1 MTHLQTLFV
10 PEQPGSHGLQ
20 RKEEQSL
27 QIAQTC
33 PDMARHCWSLLLGCL
48 GSVLGLVDAHAMKCV
63 TCCPW
68 CDEPAADA
76 PRRGSTPKL
85 LDITSWWCSGRPP
98 VWLEA
103 PNKKKSKVRKCQES
117 LIRNA
122 AQFTVDSEVLGSC
135 PSRWFFLWHSSTHN
149 STNMKQ
155 QWRQRLWMVQ
165 TSRDFILCW

>member
-1 MTHLQTLFV
+1 MAYREKKSKACRLPRHAQTLLITV
-10 PEQPGSHGLQ
+10 
-20 RKEEQSL
+20 
-27 QIAQTC
+27 A
-33 PDMARHCWSLLLGCL
+33 W
-48 GSVLGLVDAHAMKCV
+48 VLGICAGG
-63 TCCPW
+63 TCHEV
-68 CDEPAADA
+68 CDLLPMVWRA
-76 PRRGSTPKL
+76 GS
-85 LDITSWWCSGRPP
+85 WCSQARKYSKATWHHILMMLRPP

-117 LIRNA
+117 LINA
-122 AQFTVDSEVLGSC
+122 AQFTVDSEFLGSC